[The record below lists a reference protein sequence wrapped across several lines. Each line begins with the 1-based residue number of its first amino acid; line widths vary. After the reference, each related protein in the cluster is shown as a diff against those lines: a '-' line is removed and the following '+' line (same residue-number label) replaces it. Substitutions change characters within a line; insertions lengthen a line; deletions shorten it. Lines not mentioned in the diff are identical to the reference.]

1 MCYFLLLYEYRI
13 TIKTPAHRA
22 VLECVRISV
31 GRTTRHHEDGK
42 IAAWTKKRSE
52 IERSEKKEKK
62 KRRRG
67 RRFCSIFFPIVGLA
81 PLPGFSEKL

>member
-1 MCYFLLLYEYRI
+1 LLLYEYRI

-62 KRRRG
+62 KSQG
-67 RRFCSIFFPIVGLA
+67 HGCLSVG
-81 PLPGFSEKL
+81 FETHRTV